1 MKKKIVWVVL
11 ILVVLLLILFFIF
24 PELFD
29 SRVFYS
35 GEDESM
41 TKEQELISQ
50 KKPLAPVLLPL
61 DTVAYD
67 VKMLAIANNPPPKLS
82 TTKVVKDPK
91 TGKETTI
98 TIEPKPAPLNIWPV
112 KTVYPTVGAIL
123 PFKRVVAYYGNLY
136 SKKMGVLGE
145 YPEAEMLRRLDVEV
159 KKWEAADP
167 ETPVLPALHYIA
179 VVAQGSAGK
188 DGKYRARMPGAEIE
202 KVLAIAEKINAI
214 IFLDIQVGLSTLRA
228 EVPLLEKY
236 FKMPNVHLGVDPEF
250 SMKTGARPG
259 KVVGTLDATDINFA
273 ANYLAK
279 VVRENNLP
287 PKILV
292 VHRYTQKMLTNY
304 KNIKPLPE
312 VQIVVHM
319 DGWGGKSRKAGT
331 YRNFIYPEPVQF
343 AGFKLFY
350 KNDTWQE
357 DKLMM
362 TPDEI
367 LKLQPKPVYIQYQ

>member
-202 KVLAIAEKINAI
+202 K
-214 IFLDIQVGLSTLRA
+214 
-228 EVPLLEKY
+228 
-236 FKMPNVHLGVDPEF
+236 
-250 SMKTGARPG
+250 
-259 KVVGTLDATDINFA
+259 
-273 ANYLAK
+273 
-279 VVRENNLP
+279 
-287 PKILV
+287 IL
-292 VHRYTQKMLTNY
+292 
-304 KNIKPLPE
+304 
-312 VQIVVHM
+312 
-319 DGWGGKSRKAGT
+319 
-331 YRNFIYPEPVQF
+331 
-343 AGFKLFY
+343 
-350 KNDTWQE
+350 
-357 DKLMM
+357 
-362 TPDEI
+362 
-367 LKLQPKPVYIQYQ
+367 